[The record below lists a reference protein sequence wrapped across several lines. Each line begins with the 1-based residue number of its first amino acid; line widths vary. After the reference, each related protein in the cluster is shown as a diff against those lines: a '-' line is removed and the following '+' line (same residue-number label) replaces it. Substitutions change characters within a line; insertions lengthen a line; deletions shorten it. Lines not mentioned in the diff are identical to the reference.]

1 MNLHSNMFLL
11 FPCLPRMSASPLL
24 TFTFQYVS
32 IISLPSP
39 SCKSARLNLHSN
51 MFLLFLLFPSGTH
64 RTDLHLHSN
73 MFLLF
78 HGKILNFCQGFRIY
92 IPICF
97 YYFPSNVA
105 LYNSTTILPSFV
117 DPVII
122 FCFFNKIFS
131 FFPKLCIF
139 PTKRQLSTPR
149 LFYLITGRQFS
160 FYMNSPSVSNSSC
173 IISPIPFPVS
183 NSNSYLYVALW
194 ISITFR
200 FLPLPTV
207 FFSTF
212 SGNF

>member
-1 MNLHSNMFLL
+1 MFLLFDGKIKGEDDLISFTFQYVSIIQYPVATSQMVVIVLHSNMFLL
-11 FPCLPRMSASPLL
+11 FP
-24 TFTFQYVS
+24 
-32 IISLPSP
+32 
-39 SCKSARLNLHSN
+39 
-51 MFLLFLLFPSGTH
+51 
-64 RTDLHLHSN
+64 
-73 MFLLF
+73 
-78 HGKILNFCQGFRIY
+78 
-92 IPICF
+92 
-97 YYFPSNVA
+97 SNVA
-105 LYNSTTILPSFV
+105 FYNSTTILPSFV

-139 PTKRQLSTPR
+139 PAKRQLSTPR

-173 IISPIPFPVS
+173 IISPMPFPVS

-200 FLPLPTV
+200 FLPLPIV
-207 FFSTF
+207 FLSTF

>member
-1 MNLHSNMFLL
+1 MFLL
-11 FPCLPRMSASPLL
+11 FPQLSALEHLSQL
-24 TFTFQYVS
+24 Y
-32 IISLPSP
+32 
-39 SCKSARLNLHSN
+39 LHSN
-51 MFLLFLLFPSGTH
+51 MFLLFLSYAY
-64 RTDLHLHSN
+64 
-73 MFLLF
+73 LLELWKRIYIPICF
-78 HGKILNFCQGFRIY
+78 YYFVNINFCIIYIIEIY

-139 PTKRQLSTPR
+139 PAKRQLSTPR

-173 IISPIPFPVS
+173 IISPMPFPVS

-200 FLPLPTV
+200 FLPLPIV
-207 FFSTF
+207 FLSTF

>member
-1 MNLHSNMFLL
+1 MIAFADLNFSLQFTFQYVSII
-11 FPCLPRMSASPLL
+11 STAVISGAATGI

-32 IISLPSP
+32 IISQKPAP
-39 SCKSARLNLHSN
+39 
-51 MFLLFLLFPSGTH
+51 FQV
-64 RTDLHLHSN
+64 
-73 MFLLF
+73 
-78 HGKILNFCQGFRIY
+78 ILVIYIPICFYYFKKLQIDYHKYNSIY

-139 PTKRQLSTPR
+139 PAKRQLSTPR

-160 FYMNSPSVSNSSC
+160 FYMSSPSVSNSSC
-173 IISPIPFPVS
+173 IISPMPFPVS

-200 FLPLPTV
+200 FLPLPIV
-207 FFSTF
+207 FLSTF

>member
-1 MNLHSNMFLL
+1 MLKIYIPICFYYFKYAIAFL
-11 FPCLPRMSASPLL
+11 
-24 TFTFQYVS
+24 TIIQIFTFQYVS
-32 IISLPSP
+32 IISNSMQETAYGWNRIYIPI
-39 SCKSARLNLHSN
+39 CFYYFVQREKQKKGEA
-51 MFLLFLLFPSGTH
+51 
-64 RTDLHLHSN
+64 
-73 MFLLF
+73 
-78 HGKILNFCQGFRIY
+78 QIY

-173 IISPIPFPVS
+173 IISPMPFPVS
-183 NSNSYLYVALW
+183 NSNSYLYVDLW

-200 FLPLPTV
+200 FLPLPII
-207 FFSTF
+207 FLSTF

>member
-1 MNLHSNMFLL
+1 MFLLFPDCPYFPDGVDCYLHSNMFLLFRKPTLPGGFTFRYLHSNMFLL
-11 FPCLPRMSASPLL
+11 FPCTPFNHCCVL
-24 TFTFQYVS
+24 FY
-32 IISLPSP
+32 
-39 SCKSARLNLHSN
+39 LHSN
-51 MFLLFLLFPSGTH
+51 MFLLFPLSKVVDFVK
-64 RTDLHLHSN
+64 DN
-73 MFLLF
+73 
-78 HGKILNFCQGFRIY
+78 IY

-122 FCFFNKIFS
+122 FCFFKKIFS

-173 IISPIPFPVS
+173 IISPMPFPVS
-183 NSNSYLYVALW
+183 NSNSYLYVAL
-194 ISITFR
+194 
-200 FLPLPTV
+200 
-207 FFSTF
+207 
-212 SGNF
+212 

>member
-1 MNLHSNMFLL
+1 M
-11 FPCLPRMSASPLL
+11 
-24 TFTFQYVS
+24 FQYVS
-32 IISLPSP
+32 IISFSDF
-39 SCKSARLNLHSN
+39 SN
-51 MFLLFLLFPSGTH
+51 FF
-64 RTDLHLHSN
+64 
-73 MFLLF
+73 
-78 HGKILNFCQGFRIY
+78 FCRCIY

-97 YYFPSNVA
+97 YYFPSNVV

-122 FCFFNKIFS
+122 FCFFKKIFS

-139 PTKRQLSTPR
+139 PAKRQLSTPR

-173 IISPIPFPVS
+173 IISPMPFPVS

-200 FLPLPTV
+200 FLPLPIV
-207 FFSTF
+207 FLSTF

>member
-1 MNLHSNMFLL
+1 ML
-11 FPCLPRMSASPLL
+11 FTFQYVPICFYYFRRTAI
-24 TFTFQYVS
+24 TVRHTTEFTFQYVS
-32 IISLPSP
+32 IISATVGIGTLVT
-39 SCKSARLNLHSN
+39 A
-51 MFLLFLLFPSGTH
+51 LFTFQYVSII
-64 RTDLHLHSN
+64 S
-73 MFLLF
+73 
-78 HGKILNFCQGFRIY
+78 
-92 IPICF
+92 
-97 YYFPSNVA
+97 PSNVA

-117 DPVII
+117 DPVIV

-139 PTKRQLSTPR
+139 PAKRQLSTPR

-173 IISPIPFPVS
+173 IISPMPFPVS

>member
-1 MNLHSNMFLL
+1 M
-11 FPCLPRMSASPLL
+11 PYRPLTAH

-32 IISLPSP
+32 IISTTPFHYSFFPS
-39 SCKSARLNLHSN
+39 NLHSN
-51 MFLLFLLFPSGTH
+51 MFLLFLSLKGILSPSLF
-64 RTDLHLHSN
+64 
-73 MFLLF
+73 LF
-78 HGKILNFCQGFRIY
+78 TFQYVSIIS
-92 IPICF
+92 
-97 YYFPSNVA
+97 PSNVA

-200 FLPLPTV
+200 FLPLPII
-207 FFSTF
+207 FLSTF

>member
-1 MNLHSNMFLL
+1 MFQYVSIISLSKSNDFIKV
-11 FPCLPRMSASPLL
+11 FA
-24 TFTFQYVS
+24 FTFQYVS
-32 IISLPSP
+32 IISLLSVF
-39 SCKSARLNLHSN
+39 S
-51 MFLLFLLFPSGTH
+51 FLL
-64 RTDLHLHSN
+64 DLPL
-73 MFLLF
+73 
-78 HGKILNFCQGFRIY
+78 IY

-122 FCFFNKIFS
+122 FCFFKKIFS

-139 PTKRQLSTPR
+139 PAKRQLSTPH

-173 IISPIPFPVS
+173 IISPMPFPVS

-200 FLPLPTV
+200 FLPLPIV
-207 FFSTF
+207 FLSTF

>member
-1 MNLHSNMFLL
+1 MKAPSI
-11 FPCLPRMSASPLL
+11 
-24 TFTFQYVS
+24 FTFQYVS
-32 IISLPSP
+32 IIS
-39 SCKSARLNLHSN
+39 KK
-51 MFLLFLLFPSGTH
+51 
-64 RTDLHLHSN
+64 
-73 MFLLF
+73 
-78 HGKILNFCQGFRIY
+78 GKDSINNGIQIY

-122 FCFFNKIFS
+122 FCFFKKIFS
-131 FFPKLCIF
+131 FFPKPCIF
-139 PTKRQLSTPR
+139 PAKRQLSTPH

-160 FYMNSPSVSNSSC
+160 FYMSSPSVSNSSC
-173 IISPIPFPVS
+173 IISPMPFPVS

-200 FLPLPTV
+200 FLPLPII
-207 FFSTF
+207 FLSTF

>member
-1 MNLHSNMFLL
+1 MFLLFHLPPQVTHPSKCILHSNMFLL
-11 FPCLPRMSASPLL
+11 FP
-24 TFTFQYVS
+24 
-32 IISLPSP
+32 
-39 SCKSARLNLHSN
+39 
-51 MFLLFLLFPSGTH
+51 
-64 RTDLHLHSN
+64 
-73 MFLLF
+73 
-78 HGKILNFCQGFRIY
+78 
-92 IPICF
+92 
-97 YYFPSNVA
+97 SNVA
-105 LYNSTTILPSFV
+105 FYNSTTILPSFV

-139 PTKRQLSTPR
+139 PAKRQLSTPR

-173 IISPIPFPVS
+173 IISPMPFPVS

-200 FLPLPTV
+200 FLPLPIV
-207 FFSTF
+207 FLSTF

>member
-1 MNLHSNMFLL
+1 MLASNVCESVVDIYIPICFYY
-11 FPCLPRMSASPLL
+11 FYSEWC
-24 TFTFQYVS
+24 S
-32 IISLPSP
+32 INSY
-39 SCKSARLNLHSN
+39 K
-51 MFLLFLLFPSGTH
+51 G
-64 RTDLHLHSN
+64 
-73 MFLLF
+73 
-78 HGKILNFCQGFRIY
+78 IY

>member
-1 MNLHSNMFLL
+1 ML
-11 FPCLPRMSASPLL
+11 FTFQYVPICFYYFRRTAI
-24 TFTFQYVS
+24 TVRHTTEFTFQYVS
-32 IISLPSP
+32 IISATVGIGTLVT
-39 SCKSARLNLHSN
+39 A
-51 MFLLFLLFPSGTH
+51 LFTFQYVSII
-64 RTDLHLHSN
+64 SVIA
-73 MFLLF
+73 
-78 HGKILNFCQGFRIY
+78 GKIDLILSEFTFQYVSI
-92 IPICF
+92 IS
-97 YYFPSNVA
+97 PSNVA

-117 DPVII
+117 DPVIV

-139 PTKRQLSTPR
+139 PAKRQLSTPR

-173 IISPIPFPVS
+173 IISPMPFPVS

>member
-1 MNLHSNMFLL
+1 M
-11 FPCLPRMSASPLL
+11 
-24 TFTFQYVS
+24 
-32 IISLPSP
+32 
-39 SCKSARLNLHSN
+39 
-51 MFLLFLLFPSGTH
+51 
-64 RTDLHLHSN
+64 
-73 MFLLF
+73 
-78 HGKILNFCQGFRIY
+78 FRIY

-97 YYFPSNVA
+97 YYFAKGLRTTTPGTHLHSNMFLLFPPSNIA

-139 PTKRQLSTPR
+139 PAKRQLSTPR

-173 IISPIPFPVS
+173 IISPMPFPVS

-207 FFSTF
+207 FLSTF

>member
-1 MNLHSNMFLL
+1 MRMILNDLHSNMFLLFRYIPLYRELRRFHLHSNMFLL
-11 FPCLPRMSASPLL
+11 FPRCLSLYHSPLP
-24 TFTFQYVS
+24 F
-32 IISLPSP
+32 
-39 SCKSARLNLHSN
+39 LHSN
-51 MFLLFLLFPSGTH
+51 MFLLFP
-64 RTDLHLHSN
+64 
-73 MFLLF
+73 
-78 HGKILNFCQGFRIY
+78 
-92 IPICF
+92 
-97 YYFPSNVA
+97 PSNVA

-139 PTKRQLSTPR
+139 PAKRQLSTPR

-160 FYMNSPSVSNSSC
+160 FYMSSPSVSNSSC
-173 IISPIPFPVS
+173 IISPMPFPVS

-200 FLPLPTV
+200 FLPLPII
-207 FFSTF
+207 FLSTF

>member
-1 MNLHSNMFLL
+1 MRLLAIQHLHSNMFLLFRSNRRVRKRVQANLHSNMFLL
-11 FPCLPRMSASPLL
+11 FRKYSLSSNNLECA
-24 TFTFQYVS
+24 FTFQYVS
-32 IISLPSP
+32 IIS
-39 SCKSARLNLHSN
+39 
-51 MFLLFLLFPSGTH
+51 
-64 RTDLHLHSN
+64 
-73 MFLLF
+73 
-78 HGKILNFCQGFRIY
+78 
-92 IPICF
+92 
-97 YYFPSNVA
+97 PSNVA

-117 DPVII
+117 DPVIV

-139 PTKRQLSTPR
+139 PAKRQLSTPR

-173 IISPIPFPVS
+173 IISPMPFPVS

>member
-1 MNLHSNMFLL
+1 MFLLFQFLRYHHGFCFQDLHSNMFLL
-11 FPCLPRMSASPLL
+11 FRRSVGIFYITM
-24 TFTFQYVS
+24 VD
-32 IISLPSP
+32 
-39 SCKSARLNLHSN
+39 LHSN
-51 MFLLFLLFPSGTH
+51 MFLL
-64 RTDLHLHSN
+64 
-73 MFLLF
+73 
-78 HGKILNFCQGFRIY
+78 
-92 IPICF
+92 
-97 YYFPSNVA
+97 FPSNVA

-122 FCFFNKIFS
+122 FCFFKKIFS

-173 IISPIPFPVS
+173 IISPMPFPVS

-200 FLPLPTV
+200 FLPLPII
-207 FFSTF
+207 FLSTF

>member
-1 MNLHSNMFLL
+1 
-11 FPCLPRMSASPLL
+11 
-24 TFTFQYVS
+24 
-32 IISLPSP
+32 
-39 SCKSARLNLHSN
+39 
-51 MFLLFLLFPSGTH
+51 MFLLFLNLM
-64 RTDLHLHSN
+64 RN
-73 MFLLF
+73 
-78 HGKILNFCQGFRIY
+78 KIILTQHIY

-173 IISPIPFPVS
+173 IISPMPFPVS

-200 FLPLPTV
+200 FLPLPII
-207 FFSTF
+207 FLSTF

>member
-1 MNLHSNMFLL
+1 MFLL
-11 FPCLPRMSASPLL
+11 FLCVFGSAVAASL
-24 TFTFQYVS
+24 FTFQYVS
-32 IISLPSP
+32 IISLFHNQSP
-39 SCKSARLNLHSN
+39 FFLQDLHSN
-51 MFLLFLLFPSGTH
+51 MFLLFRFRSIPCRLPVFIYIPICFYYFGEFAVA
-64 RTDLHLHSN
+64 TDT
-73 MFLLF
+73 
-78 HGKILNFCQGFRIY
+78 GAAIY

-97 YYFPSNVA
+97 YYFPSNIA

-139 PTKRQLSTPR
+139 PAKRQLSTPR

-173 IISPIPFPVS
+173 IISPMPFPVS

-200 FLPLPTV
+200 FLPLPIV
-207 FFSTF
+207 FLSTF

>member
-1 MNLHSNMFLL
+1 MFLL
-11 FPCLPRMSASPLL
+11 FHELQRVGLAFTSE
-24 TFTFQYVS
+24 FTFQYVS
-32 IISLPSP
+32 IIS
-39 SCKSARLNLHSN
+39 KNKR
-51 MFLLFLLFPSGTH
+51 
-64 RTDLHLHSN
+64 DLQ
-73 MFLLF
+73 
-78 HGKILNFCQGFRIY
+78 KIAKIIY

-117 DPVII
+117 YPVII
-122 FCFFNKIFS
+122 FCFFKKIFS

-139 PTKRQLSTPR
+139 PTKHQLSTPR

-200 FLPLPTV
+200 FLPLPII
-207 FFSTF
+207 FLSTF

>member
-1 MNLHSNMFLL
+1 MFLL
-11 FPCLPRMSASPLL
+11 FP
-24 TFTFQYVS
+24 
-32 IISLPSP
+32 
-39 SCKSARLNLHSN
+39 
-51 MFLLFLLFPSGTH
+51 
-64 RTDLHLHSN
+64 
-73 MFLLF
+73 
-78 HGKILNFCQGFRIY
+78 
-92 IPICF
+92 
-97 YYFPSNVA
+97 SNVA
-105 LYNSTTILPSFV
+105 FYNSTTILPSFV

-173 IISPIPFPVS
+173 IISPMPFPVS

-200 FLPLPTV
+200 FLPLPII
-207 FFSTF
+207 FLSTF

>member
-1 MNLHSNMFLL
+1 MFLL
-11 FPCLPRMSASPLL
+11 FHMHNYVAGGDFKE
-24 TFTFQYVS
+24 FTFQYVS
-32 IISLPSP
+32 IISTESIIEQSLE
-39 SCKSARLNLHSN
+39 
-51 MFLLFLLFPSGTH
+51 
-64 RTDLHLHSN
+64 DYLHSN

-78 HGKILNFCQGFRIY
+78 HVLSYQFLGLYCIY

-122 FCFFNKIFS
+122 FCFFKKIFS

-139 PTKRQLSTPR
+139 PAKRQLSTPR

-173 IISPIPFPVS
+173 MISPMPFPVS

-200 FLPLPTV
+200 FLPLPIV
-207 FFSTF
+207 FLSTF

>member
-1 MNLHSNMFLL
+1 MFLLFLKADLYLLPANTDLHSNMFLL
-11 FPCLPRMSASPLL
+11 FPKHIQDRLSCGEIYIPICFYYFSGLIAS
-24 TFTFQYVS
+24 
-32 IISLPSP
+32 
-39 SCKSARLNLHSN
+39 KEGMEH
-51 MFLLFLLFPSGTH
+51 
-64 RTDLHLHSN
+64 
-73 MFLLF
+73 
-78 HGKILNFCQGFRIY
+78 IY

-139 PTKRQLSTPR
+139 PAKRQLSTPR

-160 FYMNSPSVSNSSC
+160 FYMSSPSVSNSSC
-173 IISPIPFPVS
+173 IISPMPFPVS

-200 FLPLPTV
+200 FLPLPIV
-207 FFSTF
+207 FLSTF